1 MAKWSGVIGYAEK
14 VEVRPGIW
22 EDGITERPY
31 FGDVGRNTRR
41 LQGGSTVND
50 GITISNEISV
60 VSDPYAIQN
69 FHKMRY
75 LSFMGENWRIESAD
89 VQYPRIVI
97 SLGGVWNGDTGSAS
111 KKTEGN
117 V

>member
-1 MAKWSGVIGYAEK
+1 MAKWSGIIGYAEK
-14 VEVRPGIW
+14 VEVRPGVW
-22 EDGITERPY
+22 DDGITERPY
-31 FGDVGRNTRR
+31 FGDVGRNVRR
-41 LQGGSTVND
+41 LQGVSSVND

-75 LSFMGENWRIESAD
+75 LSYMGENWRIESAE

-97 SLGGVWNGDTGSAS
+97 ILGGVWNGDTAGTSN
-111 KKTEGN
+111 KT
-117 V
+117 